1 MAGFFVEES
10 FGSGFGLSSCDGA
23 AGGFSIADM

>member
-1 MAGFFVEES
+1 MEGFFAEES

-23 AGGFSIADM
+23 AGGFSIAR